1 MNKNVQTVA
10 NTNYAATLGL
20 DETKFS
26 VTFIQ
31 GTYEKNA
38 ILNTK
43 KYIQLY
49 SGNSMVITAL
59 DGSKIKKLEFTFTST
74 TGTLTI
80 DSKNVQDGSIVVD
93 ASSIKIDSTA
103 KGQSQIKTVKITL
116 E

>member
-1 MNKNVQTVA
+1 MTNNVQTVA

-59 DGSKIKKLEFTFTST
+59 DGSKIKKLEFTFGEKE
-74 TGTLTI
+74 GTLTI
-80 DSKNVQDGSIVVD
+80 DKQNVQDGSIVVD
-93 ASSIKIDSTA
+93 ASSIRIDSTD
-103 KGQSQIKTVKITL
+103 KGQSQIKTIKITL